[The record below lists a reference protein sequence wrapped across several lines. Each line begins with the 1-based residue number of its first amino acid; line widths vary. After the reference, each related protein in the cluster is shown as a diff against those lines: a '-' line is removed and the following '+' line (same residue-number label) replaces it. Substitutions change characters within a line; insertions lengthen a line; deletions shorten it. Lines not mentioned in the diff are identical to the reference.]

1 MAEWWTYSL
10 ADFLMFSPRAYYR
23 LFELYNVAVW
33 PAQVLTLA
41 LGAAILALLTKSCAQ
56 QGRVVA
62 GLLAAFWLWIA
73 WAYFLERYDTIN
85 WAGSYIAA
93 GFAVEALVLV
103 WLGISRSSRR
113 AGQDAVGRAGLA
125 ILLFALVAQ
134 PVLAPL
140 LGRPWTQAE
149 VFGVAPDPTAIGTLG
164 TLLASGE
171 RVPWGA
177 LAVPLLW
184 CLMSGATLWTM
195 GAPDAWV
202 PILAAVLALVL
213 AAWKSLRR
221 QRHDVR
227 AVGTP

>member
-10 ADFLMFSPRAYYR
+10 SDFLMFSPRAYYR

-33 PAQVLTLA
+33 PAQILALA
-41 LGAAILALLTKSCAQ
+41 LGAAILALLIKGGAR

-62 GLLAAFWLWIA
+62 LPLAACWAWIA

-85 WAGSYIAA
+85 WAGSYVAA

-103 WLGISRSSRR
+103 SLVVSPSSWR

-125 ILLFALVAQ
+125 MLLFALVAQ

-164 TLLASGE
+164 ILLASME

-177 LAVPLLW
+177 LVIPLLW

-202 PILAAVLALVL
+202 PILAAALALVL

-221 QRHDVR
+221 QRFDVG